1 MLNLCYC
8 LRNEEHN
15 KMVSIR
21 EAHQHSNEHYAL
33 EQFDVEQWAK
43 QILLLSNLK
52 HYDKFRSVWD
62 FCFENSAGSPEQNHC
77 FENAIEMVEILST
90 LNMDVDSLCAALL
103 FPFLDAKIIRR
114 EDISE
119 VFDRDVLHLV
129 SSIVRMKEIRQLRAI
144 RNGSAT
150 LEQIDSIRRMLL
162 AMVNDFRSVVIK
174 LAERITHLRDLINA
188 PREKQV
194 LTAKECFNIYAP
206 LANRLGI
213 GQLKWEIE
221 DFCFRYLHPDEY
233 RFIANKLSEKR
244 IVRERYIHDFVSN
257 LQNILNQDQIRADV
271 YGRPKH
277 IYSIWRKM
285 ERKELTF
292 EELYDIRA
300 VRILCDQVEDCY
312 AALGVVHSQY
322 KHIAK
327 EFDDYVA
334 NPKPNGYQSIHTV
347 IYGPNNQ
354 TIEIQIRTEQ
364 MHNEAELGI
373 AAHWKYKEGSTD
385 KMTAYDQRI
394 SWLRKLLAWQQEM
407 SESGEIQ
414 EQIRS
419 QVFDDRVYV
428 FTPKGDVVD
437 LPVSSTPLDFAYHIH
452 SDVGH
457 RCIGAKI
464 GGRIVPFTYQL
475 KMGDEVEVITQKK
488 LNPSRD
494 WLNPNAGFVN
504 SSRARAKIQAWFKKQ
519 DRDKNIAA
527 GKEIL
532 EDELASL
539 HLTLKDVDKLLVGRY
554 NAHTFDEVLAGIGS
568 GDVRI
573 NQLTNYLNA
582 QFNKPTAEEEDKAAL
597 KQLTQK
603 SNTQT
608 KNGKKSTSEIV
619 IDGVGNLMITMAKCC
634 RPIPGDDIIGFVT
647 LGRGVSIHRVDCEQ
661 LLELKEH
668 APERIVDASWNNSNF
683 SSYAMVMRVIANDR
697 SGLLRD
703 ITTILAN
710 EKVNVLGVSS
720 RSDTKQQ
727 IATIDMD
734 MEVNNQESL
743 NRVLVKLN
751 QLPDVIEARRLSN

>member
-1 MLNLCYC
+1 
-8 LRNEEHN
+8 
-15 KMVSIR
+15 MVSIR
-21 EAHQHSNEHYAL
+21 EAHHHTNERYTLA
-33 EQFDVEQWAK
+33 QFDAERWAK
-43 QILLLSNLK
+43 QILSLNK
-52 HYDKFRSVWD
+52 PDAYEKFKAVWG
-62 FCFENSAGSPEQNHC
+62 FCFESSAGYAEQDHC

-90 LNMDVDSLCAALL
+90 LNMDVDSLCAAFL

-119 VFDRDVLHLV
+119 VFDREILHLV
-129 SSIVRMKEIRQLRAI
+129 SSIVRMKEIRQLRAV

-174 LAERITHLRDLINA
+174 LAERIMYLRDLIDA
-188 PREKQV
+188 PREMQV
-194 LTAKECFNIYAP
+194 LAAKECFNIYAP

-221 DFCFRYLHPDEY
+221 DFCFRYLQPDEY
-233 RFIANKLSEKR
+233 RLIANKLHEKR
-244 IVRERYIHDFVSN
+244 MDRERYINDFVNN
-257 LQNILNQDQIRADV
+257 LQKLMEKDDIRAEV

-285 ERKELTF
+285 EKKHLQF
-292 EELYDIRA
+292 EDLYDIRA
-300 VRILCDQVEDCY
+300 VRIICERVEDCY
-312 AALGVVHSQY
+312 AALGIVHSQY

-347 IYGPNNQ
+347 VYGPQ
-354 TIEIQIRTEQ
+354 DKVIEIQIRTEQ
-364 MHNEAELGI
+364 MHNDAELGV

-385 KMTAYDQRI
+385 KVTAYDQRI

-437 LPVSSTPLDFAYHIH
+437 LPTGSTPLDFAYHIH

-464 GGRIVPFTYQL
+464 AGRIVPFTYQL
-475 KMGDEVEVITQKK
+475 KMGDQVEIITQKQP
-488 LNPSRD
+488 NPSRD
-494 WLNPNAGFVN
+494 WLNPNSGFVN

-532 EDELASL
+532 DNELA
-539 HLTLKDVDKLLVGRY
+539 TLGIAIKDIDKLLVNRY

-568 GDVRI
+568 GDIRI

-582 QFNKPTAEEEDKAAL
+582 QFNKPTAAEEDQAAL

-603 SNTQT
+603 SNTQG
-608 KNGKKSTSEIV
+608 KNSKKNSSEII
-619 IDGVGNLMITMAKCC
+619 IDGVGNLMMTMAKCC
-634 RPIPGDDIIGFVT
+634 RPIPGDNIVGFIT
-647 LGRGVSIHRVDCEQ
+647 LGRGISIHRSDCEQ
-661 LLELKEH
+661 LLELKDH
-668 APERIVDASWNNSNF
+668 APERIVEAAWNSQNI
-683 SSYAMVMRVIANDR
+683 SSYTMVLRVIANDR
-697 SGLLRD
+697 NGLLRD

-710 EKVNVLGVSS
+710 EKVNVLGLAS
-720 RSDTKQQ
+720 RSDVKQQ
-727 IATIDMD
+727 VATIDMD
-734 MEVNNQESL
+734 MEVTNHESL
-743 NRVLVKLN
+743 NRVINKLT
-751 QLPDVIEARRLSN
+751 QLPDVIEAKRLVN

>member
-1 MLNLCYC
+1 
-8 LRNEEHN
+8 
-15 KMVSIR
+15 MVSIR
-21 EAHQHSNEHYAL
+21 EAHQHSSEHYSL

-43 QILLLSNLK
+43 HILSLHNQKS
-52 HYDKFRSVWD
+52 YDKFKTVWD
-62 FCFENSAGSPEQNHC
+62 FCFENSAGFSEQHHC
-77 FENAIEMVEILST
+77 FANAIEMVEILSM
-90 LNMDVDSLCAALL
+90 LNMDIDSLCAALL
-103 FPFLDAKIIRR
+103 CPFLDAKIIRR

-119 VFDRDVLHLV
+119 VFDREILHLV
-129 SSIVRMKEIRQLRAI
+129 TSIVRMKEIRQLRAI

-150 LEQIDSIRRMLL
+150 SEQIDSIRRMLL

-174 LAERITHLRDLINA
+174 LAERITYLRDLIDA

-194 LTAKECFNIYAP
+194 LAAKECFNIYAP

-221 DFCFRYLHPDEY
+221 DFCFRYLQPDEY
-233 RFIANKLSEKR
+233 RFIANQLHEKR
-244 IVRERYIHDFVSN
+244 MDRERYINDFVAN
-257 LQNILNQDQIRADV
+257 LQNIMNQDNIKAEV

-285 ERKELTF
+285 ERKHLTF
-292 EELYDIRA
+292 DELFDIRA
-300 VRILCDQVEDCY
+300 VRIICEQVEDCY
-312 AALGVVHSQY
+312 ATLGIVHSQY

-347 IYGPNNQ
+347 IYGPHENV
-354 TIEIQIRTEQ
+354 IEIQIRTEQ
-364 MHNEAELGI
+364 MHNDAELGV

-414 EQIRS
+414 EQVRS

-437 LPVSSTPLDFAYHIH
+437 LPTGSTPLDFAYHIH

-464 GGRIVPFTYQL
+464 AGRIVPFTYQL
-475 KMGDEVEVITQKK
+475 KMGDVVEIITQKQ

-494 WLNPNAGFVN
+494 WLNPNSGFVN

-519 DRDKNIAA
+519 DREKNIAA

-532 EDELASL
+532 DSELAQL
-539 HLTLKDVDKLLVGRY
+539 DLVIKDVEKLLINRY
-554 NAHTFDEVLAGIGS
+554 NAHSFDEVLAGIGS
-568 GDVRI
+568 GDIRI
-573 NQLTNYLNA
+573 NQLANYLNA
-582 QFNKPTAEEEDKAAL
+582 QFNKPTAEEEDQAAL

-603 SNTQT
+603 SSNQA
-608 KNGKKSTSEIV
+608 KNSKKNNGEI
-619 IDGVGNLMITMAKCC
+619 IIEGVGNLMMTMAKCC

-647 LGRGVSIHRVDCEQ
+647 LGRGVSIHRADCEQ

-668 APERIVDASWNNSNF
+668 APERIVDALWSSRQF
-683 SSYAMVMRVIANDR
+683 SSYTMVMRVVANDR

-710 EKVNVLGVSS
+710 EKVNVLGVAS

-734 MEVNNQESL
+734 MEVTDQDSL
-743 NRVLVKLN
+743 NRVLNKLA
-751 QLPDVIEARRLSN
+751 QLPDIIEAKRLSS